1 MEMFQMM
8 ETAQVSNTF
17 FSNVVGSLNI
27 PEYVTNDAISDNIS
41 DPIIK
46 LIVKYRKYPRILTI
60 GEVCKKR
67 KKTCCFS
74 IFRSS

>member
-1 MEMFQMM
+1 M
-8 ETAQVSNTF
+8 
-17 FSNVVGSLNI
+17 VGSLNI

-67 KKTCCFS
+67 KKKHAAFPFS
-74 IFRSS
+74 EVAREEMSRHQYSFKSH